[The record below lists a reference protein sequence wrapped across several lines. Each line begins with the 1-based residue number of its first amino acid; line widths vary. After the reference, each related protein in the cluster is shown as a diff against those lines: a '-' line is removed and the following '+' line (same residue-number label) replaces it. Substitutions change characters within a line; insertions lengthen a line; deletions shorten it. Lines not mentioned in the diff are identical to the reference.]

1 MSVAPGDGE
10 TTPSV
15 DPEQRRPTLIDVA
28 RLAGVAPSTASRAL
42 KESPRISETTKS
54 RVRVAARGLG
64 YQPNR
69 IAQSLRAR
77 TAPFVGIVVPDIGV
91 GFYSRFVKGAQE
103 LLERSGQ
110 QVLVMNTEREAA
122 REEAA
127 LRTLEEHRVSGIL
140 LATSSAPGP
149 ELRIP
154 TVFFDS
160 IAPQRG
166 VANVTCANEA
176 GMALLVEHLA
186 WHGYERIAYVGG
198 PPTHTSGSERLQG
211 FRRALAR
218 FQLPERHAYVEI
230 GDAVWSPASA
240 AAAMERLLALAEPP
254 TAVVTSGDTLALGA
268 MSACRAAGLRLPE
281 DMALVSFDDPAFG
294 DLLDPPVT
302 ALARGDVE
310 MGQIA
315 ATLLLDA
322 LRSGAPGPPAEVRLP
337 VELVVR
343 RSCGCTPDQAT
354 PR

>member
-1 MSVAPGDGE
+1 MTDAPGDGGRV
-10 TTPSV
+10 PAV
-15 DPEQRRPTLIDVA
+15 VAEQRRPTLVDVA
-28 RLAGVAPSTASRAL
+28 RLARVAPSTASRAL

-54 RVRVAARGLG
+54 RVRAAARGLG
-64 YQPNR
+64 YRPDR

-91 GFYSRFVKGAQE
+91 GFYSRFVKGAQD
-103 LLERSGQ
+103 LLERSGH

-122 REEAA
+122 RESAA

-140 LATSSAPGP
+140 LATSSAAGP

-160 IAPQRG
+160 IVARRG
-166 VANVTCANEA
+166 VASVARANDA

-186 WHGYERIAYVGG
+186 GHGHRRVAYVGG
-198 PPTHTSGSERLQG
+198 PPTLTSGSERLKG
-211 FRRALAR
+211 FREAVRR
-218 FQLPERHAYVEI
+218 FGLDEGHAYVEI
-230 GDAVWSPASA
+230 ADSVWSAASA
-240 AAAMERLLALAEPP
+240 AAALERLLALAEPP
-254 TAVVTSGDTLALGA
+254 TAVVTSGDTLAMGV

-302 ALARGDVE
+302 ALARDEVE
-310 MGQIA
+310 MGRIA

-322 LRSGAPGPPAEVRLP
+322 LAADAPTPPAEVRLP

-343 RSCGCTPDQAT
+343 RSCGCP
-354 PR
+354 